1 MRRTENVC
9 NESSAIEGTNVRD
22 QQCNYCAMSSVPAM
36 DYYGKGLDE
45 LMFLIVLLLL
55 PEEPLLYSKKP
66 YLQ

>member
-45 LMFLIVLLLL
+45 LMFLIVLHLS
-55 PEEPLLYSKKP
+55 PVPPLLYSKKP